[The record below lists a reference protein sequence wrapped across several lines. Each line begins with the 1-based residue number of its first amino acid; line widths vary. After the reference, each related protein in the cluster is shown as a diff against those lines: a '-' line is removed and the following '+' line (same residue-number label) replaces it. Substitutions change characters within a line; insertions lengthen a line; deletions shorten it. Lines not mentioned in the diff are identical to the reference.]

1 MGGNMDI
8 EYLLKD
14 LKRQGWDIQRWL
26 NARFREEGSIILD
39 NTDISGIRT
48 VAGLEFV
55 MSPDIHSATSIY
67 WRYKFDDLLPSDRI
81 IDLGANV
88 GGFAILVSLI
98 SNYTV
103 LAVEPVRYEYLV
115 QNIALNN
122 AQVVA
127 LHKGLGTGTAKKIKW
142 REQESIVFTSP
153 LSRFIAINGGCDF
166 LKMDVEGAE
175 WDLVPEELEGIRRIE
190 GQLHYPHKDF
200 EHPLIDYLER
210 YYDVEY
216 TSNVPPDDRPRLP
229 MYSPLSLNPIFHA
242 WRK

>member
-1 MGGNMDI
+1 MDI

-14 LKRQGWDIQRWL
+14 LKRRGWDIQQWV
-26 NARFREEGSIILD
+26 NARFKEDRAAVID
-39 NTDISGIRT
+39 RTDIRSIRT
-48 VAGLEFV
+48 VDGLEFV
-55 MSPDIHSATSIY
+55 MSPDIHCATSIY
-67 WRYKFDDLLPSDRI
+67 WRYKFDDIKPSDRV

-88 GGFAILVSLI
+88 GGFAILASLVSD
-98 SNYTV
+98 YTV

-127 LHKGLGTGTAKKIKW
+127 LHKGLGYGNAVRVKW
-142 REQESIVFTSP
+142 REQESIVFTSS
-153 LSRFIAINGGCDF
+153 LGRFIAINGGCDF
-166 LKMDVEGAE
+166 LKMDTEGAE
-175 WDLVPEELEGIRRIE
+175 WDLVPEELEGVRRIE

-210 YYDVEY
+210 YYDIEWQGC
-216 TSNVPPDDRPRLP
+216 VPPSNRPCLP
-229 MYSPLSLNPIFHA
+229 MQRPEPLNPIFHA